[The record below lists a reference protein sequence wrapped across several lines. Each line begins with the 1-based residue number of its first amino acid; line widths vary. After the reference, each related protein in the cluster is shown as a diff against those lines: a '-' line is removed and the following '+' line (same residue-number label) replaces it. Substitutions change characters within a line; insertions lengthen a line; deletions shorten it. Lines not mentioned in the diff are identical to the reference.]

1 MSGPP
6 TPPGAAEEWRQGWPA
21 VLATGVALAAGPA
34 FYLYVSSL
42 FVEPVE
48 QAFSWTRSQMTA
60 IAAIPLM
67 GALVA
72 PLIGWLVDRFGI
84 YKVSIPSFV
93 LFGLAFFGLSQA
105 KGHVWEV
112 SAWML
117 LLGIAVPGAT
127 GLTLARPVVTWF
139 SQSRG
144 LALGVMA
151 ALVTVFTALLAPL
164 LGKLIAAEGF
174 RAGYMALGLFAL
186 CVGTPI
192 VLFFVKEKLDATV
205 PMPINPDEV
214 VAPPSEPMVA
224 SDTKEG
230 IGTLLRQPRYWILLL
245 AIILPNI
252 PIGGI
257 VTQLTPI
264 IAARGIDAA
273 SAGFMLTLYALSAF
287 SGRIVIGFLFDRY
300 NAGLVAA
307 LICVVATFGAAM
319 LHTHAPHTLLYL
331 GVLTVGVMHGAEVDV
346 GAFFTARMFPRHLF
360 GSAMGG
366 IASVGMIGTAIG
378 VIGFGQMFDRMGGYD
393 FAILLS
399 SAMFL
404 ASALLFLALMGPM
417 KRGHHVQI
425 A

>member
-1 MSGPP
+1 
-6 TPPGAAEEWRQGWPA
+6 
-21 VLATGVALAAGPA
+21 
-34 FYLYVSSL
+34 
-42 FVEPVE
+42 
-48 QAFSWTRSQMTA
+48 MTA

-72 PLIGWLVDRFGI
+72 PLVGWLVDRFGI
-84 YKVSIPSFV
+84 YKVSIPSFI

-192 VLFFVKEKLDATV
+192 VLFFIKEKPDETPDAAV
-205 PMPINPDEV
+205 SMSANPDEAI
-214 VAPPSEPMVA
+214 APPSGVTPSGSMVA
-224 SDTKEG
+224 SDAKEG